1 MYEIEINSA
10 HSSFVKGV
18 LVLQT
23 IFVSYSY
30 KGDVR
35 GAINI
40 QAADYNLTLDSTEEE
55 VKDVA
60 LGKVT
65 KLLAEQGTAI

>member
-1 MYEIEINSA
+1 MIELEVNSA
-10 HSSFVKGV
+10 HSSFVKG
-18 LVLQT
+18 LLILQT

-30 KGDVR
+30 NGEDR

-40 QAADYNLTLDSTEEE
+40 QASDYNLTLYSTEEE

-60 LGKVT
+60 IDKIT

>member
-1 MYEIEINSA
+1 MIELEVNSA
-10 HSSFVKGV
+10 HSSFVKG
-18 LVLQT
+18 LLTLQT

-30 KGDVR
+30 NGEDR

-40 QAADYNLTLDSTEEE
+40 KASDYNLTFDSTEGE
-55 VKDVA
+55 VKA
-60 LGKVT
+60 LALDKVT

>member
-1 MYEIEINSA
+1 MIELEVNSA
-10 HSSFVKGV
+10 HSSFVKG
-18 LVLQT
+18 LLTLQT

-30 KGDVR
+30 NGEDR
-35 GAINI
+35 GAITI
-40 QAADYNLTLDSTEEE
+40 QASDYNLTLYSTEEE

-60 LGKVT
+60 LDKIT

>member
-1 MYEIEINSA
+1 MLELEVTSTY
-10 HSSFVKGV
+10 SSFVKGV
-18 LVLQT
+18 LTLQT
-23 IFVSYSY
+23 IFASYSY
-30 KGDVR
+30 NGEDR

-40 QAADYNLTLDSTEEE
+40 QASDYNLTLDSTEEE

>member
-1 MYEIEINSA
+1 MLELEVTSTY
-10 HSSFVKGV
+10 SSFVNGV
-18 LVLQT
+18 LTLQT
-23 IFVSYSY
+23 IFVSYPY
-30 KGDVR
+30 NGEDR

>member
-18 LVLQT
+18 LTLQT

-30 KGDVR
+30 NGEGR

-40 QAADYNLTLDSTEEE
+40 QASDYNLTLDSTEEE

-60 LGKVT
+60 LGKVA